1 MTNDVFWKQ
10 VCDRELPDFAAV
22 EREILAMPAPRRQHR
37 GVFFAAAAVALVLL
51 AAGAAGLLRSG
62 GGTVPAP
69 ETPEPVLSAPVTE
82 QKPEKAPEEPQE
94 ETPEQKPEADVVV
107 FNELDGEDE
116 LSGALRVDMALAL
129 ENGQRWDLAQIRTYW
144 GFDPLPEKLP
154 EGLVAEFDGDSRWVY
169 ADDGQGWVWD
179 QFSFRYGDGLEVYDP
194 LERTLIVTVA
204 GSEIF
209 QCGIN
214 FSEENLEPS
223 TISGVEMWLG
233 QRQVDYGPYTDGPDG
248 EKIPA
253 GYYPLMEANFRR
265 DGFFVRVTAE
275 NLTEDE
281 CVAVLKDM
289 VE

>member
-82 QKPEKAPEEPQE
+82 EEQSPEEQETEAVPEEPD
-94 ETPEQKPEADVVV
+94 DVVA

-129 ENGQRWDLAQIRTYW
+129 ENGQRWDLAQIRDYW

-154 EGLVAEFDGDSRWVY
+154 EGLVAEFDSDSRWVY

-194 LERTLIVTVA
+194 LERTLNVTVA

-209 QCGIN
+209 ECGIN
-214 FSEENLEPS
+214 FSREDLEPS

-253 GYYPLMEANFRR
+253 GYYPLMEANFQR
-265 DGFFVRVTAE
+265 DGFHVRVIAE

-281 CVAVLKDM
+281 FVAVLKDLA
-289 VE
+289 E

>member
-22 EREILAMPAPRRQHR
+22 EREILAMPAPVAKPR
-37 GVFFAAAAVALVLL
+37 GVFFAAEAVALVLL
-51 AAGAAGLLRSG
+51 AAGTAGLLQR
-62 GGTVPAP
+62 GGTAAP
-69 ETPEPVLSAPVTE
+69 TPQAPDPVLSAPVTE
-82 QKPEKAPEEPQE
+82 EEQSPEEQETEAVPEEPE
-94 ETPEQKPEADVVV
+94 DVVV

-116 LSGALRVDMALAL
+116 LSGALRVDMAVAL
-129 ENGQRWDLAQIRTYW
+129 ENGQRWELAQIRTYL
-144 GFDPLPEKLP
+144 GFDPLPEELP

-194 LERTLIVTVA
+194 LERTLNVTVA

-209 QCGIN
+209 ECGIN
-214 FSEENLEPS
+214 FSREDLEPS
-223 TISGVEMWLG
+223 TVSGVEMWLG

-253 GYYPLMEANFRR
+253 GYYPLMEANFQR

-281 CVAVLKDM
+281 FVAVLKDM

>member
-1 MTNDVFWKQ
+1 MSTDVFWKQ
-10 VCDRELPDFAAV
+10 VCDRDLPDFDAV
-22 EREILAMPAPRRQHR
+22 ERAILAMPAPKRQTR

-51 AAGAAGLLRSG
+51 WAGAAGLVRD

-82 QKPEKAPEEPQE
+82 AEKEPAEPQE
-94 ETPEQKPEADVVV
+94 ETPEPQPEADVVV
-107 FNELDGEDE
+107 FNQLDGNE
-116 LSGALRVDMALAL
+116 LGMALDIDMSRILL
-129 ENGQRWDLAQIRTYW
+129 EHAQNWNLVQIRDYW
-144 GFDPLPEKLP
+144 GEDLLPQTLP
-154 EGLVAEFDGDSRWVY
+154 EGVTAEFDEESTWKY
-169 ADDGQGWVWD
+169 AAADGLVWD

-194 LERTLIVTVA
+194 LERTLTVTVA

-214 FSEENLEPS
+214 FSAEDLEPS

-233 QRQVDYGPYTDGPDG
+233 QRQVDYGPYEDGPDG

-253 GYYPLMEANFRR
+253 GYCPLMEASFQR
-265 DGFFVRVTAE
+265 DGFQIRVTAE

-281 CVAVLKDM
+281 FVAVLRDM
-289 VE
+289 AG